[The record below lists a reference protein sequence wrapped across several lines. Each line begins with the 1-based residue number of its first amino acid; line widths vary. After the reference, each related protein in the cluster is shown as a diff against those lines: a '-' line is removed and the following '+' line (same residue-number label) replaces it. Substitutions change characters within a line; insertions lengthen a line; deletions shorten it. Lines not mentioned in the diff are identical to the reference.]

1 MEKLEDV
8 KTFIRGVYCYGW
20 IGFAPC
26 RKMVREIFHR
36 VFQAIGTLG
45 YAGTAL
51 KRALLFVHIDVAEV
65 NLVRQ
70 VKPLARRNAALA
82 MRGVGLMPVGLDN
95 EVRRGLTL
103 FGWVFTAG
111 AWRRSDFVF
120 TLEPCLVSSHWGRIS
135 HHIRESIRSHHFASL
150 HRCKRHEF
158 VQQEIPLISDER
170 LKLVRKWIRNDSV
183 AMMLAIGAGLFMAT
197 TC

>member
-51 KRALLFVHIDVAEV
+51 KRALLFVHIDVVEV
-65 NLVRQ
+65 NLEECCLGYASCW
-70 VKPLARRNAALA
+70 PHA
-82 MRGVGLMPVGLDN
+82 
-95 EVRRGLTL
+95 
-103 FGWVFTAG
+103 WWAG
-111 AWRRSDFVF
+111 
-120 TLEPCLVSSHWGRIS
+120 
-135 HHIRESIRSHHFASL
+135 
-150 HRCKRHEF
+150 
-158 VQQEIPLISDER
+158 
-170 LKLVRKWIRNDSV
+170 
-183 AMMLAIGAGLFMAT
+183 
-197 TC
+197 